1 MRFIPYGHQCIGP
14 DDIAAVNEVLRG
26 DWLTTGPKIR
36 EFENALSGYIGCEYA
51 TAVNSGT
58 SALDI
63 SLQVLDLPPGAE
75 VITSPF
81 TFVATSN
88 AILYNH
94 LRPVFADIRSDTRNI
109 DPESI
114 HDQITGKT
122 RAIIAVDYAGL
133 PSSLDDIREIAR
145 EHELVLIEDACHALG
160 ASFRGRKIGTLAD
173 MTIFSFHPVK
183 AITTGEGGAVV
194 TGDRRLDSRLK
205 ILRSHGIDREAGG
218 KYDGG
223 AGWGYDMLYLGRNY
237 RMTDMQAALGISQ
250 LAKLD
255 SFLARR
261 SEIAALYTDLL
272 GDSPRIEV
280 PEVSAG
286 SVHAWHLFTV
296 LLRDIQ
302 RDEFFRFMRSQQVGV
317 NLHYIP
323 VYRFTYYR
331 DWLPID
337 PSSFP
342 VTEDVYSRII
352 SLPLHPSMTDEEVHY
367 VAETAIRGCRLYA
380 R

>member
-14 DDIAAVNEVLRG
+14 EDIAAVDEVLRG

-36 EFENALSGYIGCEYA
+36 EFEDSLSGYVGCKYA

-63 SLQVLDLPPGAE
+63 SLQALNLPPGAE
-75 VITSPF
+75 VITTPF

-88 AILYNH
+88 AILYNN
-94 LRPVFADIRSDTRNI
+94 LRPVFVDIRSDTRNI
-109 DPESI
+109 DPEGI
-114 HDQITGKT
+114 NDHITGKT
-122 RAIIAVDYAGL
+122 RAIITVDYAGL
-133 PSSLDDIREIAR
+133 PCPMDGIRKIAR
-145 EHELVLIEDACHALG
+145 EHGLVLIEDACHALG
-160 ASFRGRKIGTLAD
+160 ASYRGRKLGTLAD
-173 MTIFSFHPVK
+173 MTVFSFHPVK

-194 TGDRRLDSRLK
+194 TDDRKLDSRFR
-205 ILRSHGIDREAGG
+205 ILRSHGIDRDAGG

-223 AGWGYDMLYLGRNY
+223 AGWGYDMLCLGRNY
-237 RMTDMQAALGISQ
+237 RMTDIQAALGISQ
-250 LAKLD
+250 LEKLD
-255 SFLARR
+255 TFLARR
-261 SEIAALYTDLL
+261 REIAALYTDLL
-272 GDSPRIEV
+272 RDSPQIEV
-280 PEVSAG
+280 PEVSPDM
-286 SVHAWHLFTV
+286 VHAWHLYTV
-296 LLRDIQ
+296 LLRGVP
-302 RDEFFRFMRSQQVGV
+302 RDEFFRFMRSRQVGV

-331 DWLPID
+331 QTIPND

-352 SLPLHPSMTDEEVHY
+352 SLPLHPSMIDEEVHY
-367 VAETAIRGCRLYA
+367 VAESAIKGCQLYA